1 MREVRFVHMADLHLD
16 SPFLGLRHLPD
27 SVFEKLKNSTFASLT
42 RGIDVAIREA
52 VDFVII
58 AGDIYDEE
66 DQSIKAQA
74 RFYKEMERL
83 NQAGIPVYMIHG
95 NHDYVAKY
103 RDRLQLPEN
112 VTVFDTTLEMYTF
125 VSQSGVRVNLYGFSY
140 GERHIREAMYQQYK
154 RQGDADFHIGLLHGS
169 EMTGNAMQD
178 VYAPFK
184 VSDMKQMDYWALG
197 HIHLR
202 QVLAEEPM
210 IYFPGNIQGRH
221 RKETGD
227 KGLTLV
233 TLRETGAELTF
244 VETAPIIWEEA
255 ILEISEDVDFS
266 KLFQLS
272 LQAVKEAARMDKS
285 VLLGLRLVAHV
296 PLSLDV
302 KQRIDSGEWL
312 DMLQETWIDEANF
325 VWVTRVSYEA
335 PLQNVDWLASSGL
348 ENEWELAKGLLKQ
361 EEVFYQATES
371 LVANGAAN
379 RFLEDLE
386 EAEREALVEES
397 AELLENMLEQFR
409 GDLK

>member
-112 VTVFDTTLEMYTF
+112 VTVFDTVLEMYMF

-169 EMTGNAMQD
+169 EMTGNVMQD

-227 KGLTLV
+227 KGLTFV

-255 ILEISEDVDFS
+255 TLEISEDVDFS

-312 DMLQETWIDEANF
+312 DMLQETWMDEANF

>member
-27 SVFEKLKNSTFASLT
+27 SVFEKLKNSTFASLS
-42 RGIDVAIREA
+42 RGIDVAVREA

-169 EMTGNAMQD
+169 EMKGNAMQD

-255 ILEISEDVDFS
+255 TLEISEDVDFS

-302 KQRIDSGEWL
+302 KQRIDSSEWL
-312 DMLQETWIDEANF
+312 DMLQETWMDEANF
-325 VWVTRVSYEA
+325 VWVTRVFYEA

>member
-27 SVFEKLKNSTFASLT
+27 SVFEKLKNSTFASLA

-154 RQGDADFHIGLLHGS
+154 REGDADFHIGLLHGS
-169 EMTGNAMQD
+169 EMTGNATQD

-255 ILEISEDVDFS
+255 TLEISEDVDFS

-285 VLLGLRLVAHV
+285 VLLGLRLVGHV

-312 DMLQETWIDEANF
+312 DMLQETWMDEANF
-325 VWVTRVSYEA
+325 VWATRVSYEA

-361 EEVFYQATES
+361 EDVFYQATES

>member
-1 MREVRFVHMADLHLD
+1 MREVRFVHIADLHLD

-27 SVFEKLKNSTFASLT
+27 SVFEKLKNSTFASLA

-103 RDRLQLPEN
+103 RDRLQLSEN
-112 VTVFDTTLEMYTF
+112 VTVFDTMLEMYTF

-255 ILEISEDVDFS
+255 TLEISEDVDFS

-285 VLLGLRLVAHV
+285 VLIGLRLVANV

-312 DMLQETWIDEANF
+312 DMLQETWMDEANF